1 MLPIINKIDA
11 VHDTSRASIN
21 QDEQVSDDY
30 GSKACPFT
38 KAKRSQAFYQGCGQG
53 EKDTK
58 VRGSQDLSRKK
69 G

>member
-11 VHDTSRASIN
+11 VHDNSSVSIK

-38 KAKRSQAFYQGCGQG
+38 KAKRSQGIHQDYRQG
-53 EKDTK
+53 EKGSK
-58 VRGSQDLSRKK
+58 V
-69 G
+69 